1 MISSLLGAGGRQRAP
16 RTRGSVSL
24 AMAVALAFGAV
35 LATFAVDVSRAS
47 AARARAQVAA
57 DAAALAAAQEL
68 LMATEAEPSDVAA
81 RYAEDNGAR
90 LLECRCPVGSRDAVV
105 TVEVKVTLPLL
116 GQMRT
121 VRATA
126 RAVIASPIGAAG
138 LQPSFVSA
146 LSCLFQRVAGLW
158 IVSGFR
164 TEAEQAALFRQKPD
178 LAAPPGHSM
187 HELGLAADLGF
198 QSAAARVETHRQ
210 AASCGLQFPVPKE
223 PWHVEPA

>member
-1 MISSLLGAGGRQRAP
+1 MTSSLVGAGGRQSAP

-68 LMATEAEPSDVAA
+68 LMATEAEPSGVAA
-81 RYAEDNGAR
+81 RYAEANGAR

-126 RAVIASPIGAAG
+126 RAVIAAPIGAAG
-138 LQPSFVSA
+138 LQPSFVAS
-146 LSCLFQRVAGLW
+146 LNCLFQRVAGLW

-164 TEAEQAALFRQKPD
+164 TEAEQAALFRRKPD

-187 HELGLAADLGF
+187 HELGLAADVGF
-198 QSAAARVETHRQ
+198 PSAAARVEAHRQ
-210 AASCGLQFPVPKE
+210 APSCGLQFPVPNE